1 MKKKWALRENFTDI
15 VDFIK
20 ELGYEDIIKHLNDC
34 SSRATYTS
42 KTSAEE
48 FVQCISDYL
57 EDGFKDRLLAASE
70 FSLMTDE
77 TTDISDRAELSIFV
91 RYVDSDTHKISEEF
105 LGMVEVIGSKRAE
118 ALFNLICKVLEEK
131 NLISIEYCLTVWMEL
146 IQ

>member
-1 MKKKWALRENFTDI
+1 MFHKHINHAT
-15 VDFIK
+15 
-20 ELGYEDIIKHLNDC
+20 DIIKHLNDC

-77 TTDISDRAELSIFV
+77 TTDISERAELSIFV